1 MLGTAWTCQLHSFWR
16 QSKEIL
22 IISNILITYHRRQH
36 FVWKTWPQGPEDTS
50 SLAVYKSRQMPQ
62 LIFILFKNFVS
73 LLHKF
78 TLFIYTKHSF
88 SDHLELTL
96 YVKNYASHCV
106 ISFSNLNMK
115 FLGIYYKIFTFPL
128 TFPSFVK
135 KFISSQGMLENL
147 KRSFMKKI
155 DVRGK
160 KKLSLSNIARK
171 NIWKIL

>member
-1 MLGTAWTCQLHSFWR
+1 
-16 QSKEIL
+16 
-22 IISNILITYHRRQH
+22 
-36 FVWKTWPQGPEDTS
+36 
-50 SLAVYKSRQMPQ
+50 MPQ

-78 TLFIYTKHSF
+78 TLCIYTKHSF

-96 YVKNYASHCV
+96 CVKNYASHCV
-106 ISFSNLNMK
+106 ISFSNLNMN
-115 FLGIYYKIFTFPL
+115 FLGIHYKIFTFPL

-147 KRSFMKKI
+147 KRSFMKKL

-160 KKLSLSNIARK
+160 KIIFEQHCQKKYLKNFVTKL
-171 NIWKIL
+171 KISKSKLLKKWVYIFN